1 MSSVGIT
8 IPGAASK
15 IYTSQTYEQAVF
27 LDSGGTLS
35 RLPANLVAAMI
46 ADFPGAV
53 DNGNGLYTVPCSY
66 RSQAGTLDFG
76 FGNTVIH
83 VPYHEFIWNNGPN
96 SCIFGAVANDASN
109 VDWVLGG
116 S

>member
-8 IPGAASK
+8 QPGNASK
-15 IYTSQTYEQAVF
+15 IYTNPTYEQAVF
-27 LDSGGTLS
+27 LDSGNTLS
-35 RLPANLVAAMI
+35 HLPADLVAAMLD
-46 ADFPGAV
+46 DFPGYA

-66 RSQAGTLDFG
+66 RSQPGTLDFG

-83 VPYHEFIWNNGPN
+83 VPYHEFIWMAE
-96 SCIFGAVANDASN
+96 STCVFGVIANAARD

-116 S
+116 

>member
-83 VPYHEFIWNNGPN
+83 VPYHEFIWVTG
-96 SCIFGAVANDASN
+96 SACVFGAVANAASD

-116 S
+116 